1 MAGCSSQEQTL
12 GLETQLEETTK
23 AISRKS
29 SSSPIVVTK
38 KEEAGSLVNDLEEKT
53 ANIYQEALSLYRQ
66 GEYSAALGQFKEVNK
81 LIPGYSKAGYY
92 ITLTEKKIKKNKTL
106 VRREALRQEEEILRQ
121 KEQAQAKA
129 RQEKISALYKQGI
142 DLYNQ
147 QDYSGAQAAFN
158 QIIELD
164 PEHSAAK
171 SYLETRIPRQ
181 LEQLAALKKR
191 QEEEILRQKEQA
203 QKEAEQKSK
212 APLIEE
218 EIIEIKPELL
228 AEEKIAAEPVLV
240 LSEEKIPEV
249 RPEPSV
255 EEETETE
262 ELLTAALPVEEEKI
276 VGKQPQEPKT
286 EVFEEEE
293 KSLSL
298 EEETGIEASAPLIV
312 PAILPKDFG
321 EPRQLKEGIKE
332 EMKEAKMA
340 LPLEEKSLEVKPD
353 LSIEKEAKGEVTI
366 ATLPEEGQ
374 AVVEQVQES
383 KEEGVEERPESL
395 NQEKEILSREKKS
408 AYYLAPDDVL
418 EISVYGEP
426 DLSVTLQVS
435 EAGTIRYPL
444 LGEIKVGELTAGEAA
459 EKIEK
464 LLEAG
469 YLVAAQVNVLVKEYG
484 KVYVVGA
491 VNEPGVYDLSK
502 NDLTPLDA
510 INFLAGGLKD
520 NANKSRVKI
529 YRKAERDRKE
539 IIVNLEDQTRTFFID
554 VGDRIVV
561 DEYKDIAIFGEVKE
575 PGKYAFRKGLTVVDA
590 ISLAGGFTEIASQNG
605 VRVVRQVESGKK
617 TIKVPVGYIL
627 RRGDRSKDLE
637 LNEGD
642 TIVVPESWF

>member
-1 MAGCSSQEQTL
+1 
-12 GLETQLEETTK
+12 
-23 AISRKS
+23 
-29 SSSPIVVTK
+29 
-38 KEEAGSLVNDLEEKT
+38 
-53 ANIYQEALSLYRQ
+53 
-66 GEYSAALGQFKEVNK
+66 
-81 LIPGYSKAGYY
+81 
-92 ITLTEKKIKKNKTL
+92 
-106 VRREALRQEEEILRQ
+106 
-121 KEQAQAKA
+121 
-129 RQEKISALYKQGI
+129 
-142 DLYNQ
+142 
-147 QDYSGAQAAFN
+147 
-158 QIIELD
+158 
-164 PEHSAAK
+164 
-171 SYLETRIPRQ
+171 
-181 LEQLAALKKR
+181 
-191 QEEEILRQKEQA
+191 
-203 QKEAEQKSK
+203 
-212 APLIEE
+212 
-218 EIIEIKPELL
+218 
-228 AEEKIAAEPVLV
+228 
-240 LSEEKIPEV
+240 
-249 RPEPSV
+249 
-255 EEETETE
+255 
-262 ELLTAALPVEEEKI
+262 
-276 VGKQPQEPKT
+276 
-286 EVFEEEE
+286 
-293 KSLSL
+293 
-298 EEETGIEASAPLIV
+298 
-312 PAILPKDFG
+312 
-321 EPRQLKEGIKE
+321 
-332 EMKEAKMA
+332 
-340 LPLEEKSLEVKPD
+340 
-353 LSIEKEAKGEVTI
+353 VTI

-484 KVYVVGA
+484 NVYVVGA